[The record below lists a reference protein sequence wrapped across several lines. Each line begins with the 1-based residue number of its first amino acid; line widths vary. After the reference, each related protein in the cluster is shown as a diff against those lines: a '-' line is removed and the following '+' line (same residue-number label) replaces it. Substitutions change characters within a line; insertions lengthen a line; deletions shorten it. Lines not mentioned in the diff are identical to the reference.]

1 MKRLLVLGLLTI
13 LVMIGDVAAS
23 ERPGREKTFRA
34 YCRDASHGRRNWF
47 TIAYTSMA
55 PALMFAHKHNEENPG
70 HDASVA
76 IVRGAEPAHVMQ
88 RR

>member
-1 MKRLLVLGLLTI
+1 
-13 LVMIGDVAAS
+13 
-23 ERPGREKTFRA
+23 
-34 YCRDASHGRRNWF
+34 
-47 TIAYTSMA
+47 MA

>member
-1 MKRLLVLGLLTI
+1 MKRLLLVSLVTI
-13 LVMIGDVAAS
+13 LVMLGKVSAS
-23 ERPGREKTFRA
+23 ERPGREKTYRA
-34 YCRDASHGRRNWF
+34 YCHDPSHGRRNWF
-47 TIAYTSMA
+47 TSAYTSIG